1 MSANF
6 FASASCAAAIGAA
19 NFSACC
25 RTCAQAVAFIM
36 FWTGSLFEDCCQQ
49 SVKVARQ
56 QNHIGMST
64 CKAIDKEYRTAQVR
78 PLPTSS
84 CANMALFRLMRS
96 SLANSYGFMM
106 TLDTVQTVPRLCT
119 ALHDLRRIGEP
130 LSTYEQR
137 KQPYTRFIGING
149 VPSIYQRERDSTVV
163 ITRASNHLR
172 GS

>member
-1 MSANF
+1 MERCLGSTAANWALLSANL

-25 RTCAQAVAFIM
+25 RTCAQAVVFMM

-56 QNHIGMST
+56 QNHLGIST

-106 TLDTVQTVPRLCT
+106 TLIQYKLCLGC
-119 ALHDLRRIGEP
+119 ALHYMIFE
-130 LSTYEQR
+130 E
-137 KQPYTRFIGING
+137 
-149 VPSIYQRERDSTVV
+149 
-163 ITRASNHLR
+163 
-172 GS
+172 